1 MLLSCLRVT
10 QSATSSWGSDLFDY
24 LLQKI
29 IVRLTLEFAWQTKR
43 WPALLTGA
51 GSIKKRRI

>member
-29 IVRLTLEFAWQTKR
+29 VDRLTLEFAWQTKR
-43 WPALLTGA
+43 WTALLTGV
-51 GSIKKRRI
+51 GSIKKQRI

>member
-10 QSATSSWGSDLFDY
+10 KSATNSWGSDLFDY

-29 IVRLTLEFAWQTKR
+29 IDRLTLEFAWQTKR
-43 WPALLTGA
+43 WTALLTGA
-51 GSIKKRRI
+51 GSIKKQRI